1 MGGTETLTAG
11 TGVYLDHSG
20 ATIYPRSLV
29 ENVSRK
35 MMSSL
40 YGNPHS
46 ANEPARLS
54 GEMVDAIRER
64 ALRFLGAD
72 PEKFDLVFV
81 ANATAA
87 VKLVAECFRDLAAK
101 TKDGGFWYGYHKDAH
116 TSLVGVRELS
126 AHADHHCFESDEAV
140 RRWLAGDPNA
150 PARRGRR
157 HPKGLGLFAY
167 PGQYVP
173 SYKLCYVPLS

>member
-1 MGGTETLTAG
+1 MSAI
-11 TGVYLDHSG
+11 GVYLDHSG

-29 ENVSRK
+29 EAFSRK
-35 MMSSL
+35 MMSGL

-46 ANEPARLS
+46 ANEPARAS
-54 GEMVDAIRER
+54 GEMVDSIRER

-87 VKLVAECFRDLAAK
+87 VKMVAECFRDLADK
-101 TKDGGFWYGYHKDAH
+101 TPDGSFWFGYHKDAH

-126 AHADHHCFESDEAV
+126 HGDHHCFESDDAV
-140 RRWLAGDPNA
+140 HRWIAGDRAA
-150 PARRGRR
+150 PARAARR

-167 PGQYVP
+167 PGQ
-173 SYKLCYVPLS
+173 